1 MGTTIMLLMTRE
13 YSVHGGANGP
23 TVDCK
28 GVVVSVPATAATAAS
43 PSSHFPPSHLDMSR
57 SK

>member
-1 MGTTIMLLMTRE
+1 MLLMTRE

-28 GVVVSVPATAATAAS
+28 DVVVSVPATAATAAS
-43 PSSHFPPSHLDMSR
+43 PPSHFPPSHLDMSR